1 MLILAMV
8 AVEDSSRAVTC
19 RGGALINS
27 RAVPTPPEV
36 RERVLG
42 ATALPVT
49 GSAGAETDF
58 ASSLRA
64 TARTRQRAGGRE
76 GVCDGGGHEA
86 GSATQISDAPG
97 ANLHFPAE
105 NEAAHSLLPYCWIK
119 FSSGPFDHT
128 AERRIRLA
136 LPQNSSKHW

>member
-36 RERVLG
+36 RKRVLG
-42 ATALPVT
+42 ATALPMT
-49 GSAGAETDF
+49 ESAGAGSNF

-64 TARTRQRAGGRE
+64 TARTGQQAGGRD
-76 GVCDGGGHEA
+76 GLCDGGGHEA
-86 GSATQISDAPG
+86 GSATPISDAPG
-97 ANLHFPAE
+97 AELHFPAE
-105 NEAAHSLLPYCWIK
+105 NEAAHSLLPY
-119 FSSGPFDHT
+119 T
-128 AERRIRLA
+128 R
-136 LPQNSSKHW
+136 